1 MRKLIAIV
9 LLLGAVA
16 VAAQG
21 SWLQAKAWLAQW
33 LIADAW
39 AEQLQAGTP
48 SKPWPWADTWPVAK
62 LTTPDGEA
70 RYVLDSVSGQA
81 LFIIDSANNIN

>member
-48 SKPWPWADTWPVAK
+48 SKPWPWADTWPVGQ
-62 LTTPDGEA
+62 TDHA
-70 RYVLDSVSGQA
+70 RRRGPLCAGQRQRSGSGLRPGA
-81 LFIIDSANNIN
+81 TG